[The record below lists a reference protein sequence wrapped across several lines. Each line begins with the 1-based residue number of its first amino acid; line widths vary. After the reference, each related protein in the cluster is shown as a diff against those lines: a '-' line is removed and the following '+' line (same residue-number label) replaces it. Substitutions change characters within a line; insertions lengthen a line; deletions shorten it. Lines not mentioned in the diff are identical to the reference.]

1 MKSNMHLASATL
13 PSPVGPL
20 TLIADTTGM
29 VAVLWENERP
39 GRVPLDG
46 DVGSDAMPI
55 LQEAKRQFEEYFNG
69 QRQTFDLPLSAKGT
83 PFQRNVWKALTA
95 IPYGTTRTYAEI
107 ARKIGRPRAVR
118 AVGAAIGRNPL
129 SILVPCH
136 RVIGSNG
143 KLTGFAG
150 GLPRKAILLKL
161 ENTGERASAQTIA
174 KRQRSAG

>member
-1 MKSNMHLASATL
+1 MKSNPHLASATL

-20 TLIADTTGM
+20 TLIANAEGM

-46 DVGSDAMPI
+46 DVGSDTMPI
-55 LQEAKRQFEEYFNG
+55 LQEAKRQLAEYFNG
-69 QRQTFDLPLSAKGT
+69 RRQTFDLPLAAKGT
-83 PFQRNVWKALTA
+83 PFQSKVWKALTA

-107 ARKIGRPRAVR
+107 ARQIGRHRAVR

-150 GLPRKAILLKL
+150 GLPRKAILLEL
-161 ENTGERASAQTIA
+161 ESTGERASAQTTA
-174 KRQRSAG
+174 KRLRSAG